1 MAKEIMKTQ
10 DHLFAN
16 RPSIKAATRLLY
28 NGMDIAF
35 SPYGEYW
42 KLVRKFSVYHL
53 LSPTM
58 VSSYKSI
65 REHEVVFMLEKIKK
79 SCCDGKMVHV
89 SEELNYMTMDIIS
102 KITLGK
108 SLREW
113 GSWGIKMRRTIG
125 ESSKLL
131 GAFIVG
137 DYLKGFAW
145 LDSLSGL
152 DGRIEKSFKEAD
164 EILDMIV
171 EDEMRDWKGKSEGEG
186 ETFIHGLISLID
198 KDQRKEFTFSKENIK
213 AIIKVSFV

>member
-1 MAKEIMKTQ
+1 MSLIMLLISFLITISFLSKILLHFSKKPNYPPSPPKLPIIGNLHQLGPLPHRSLQTFSKKHGPLMLLQLGQVPLLVASSPSMAKEIMKTQ

-125 ESSKLL
+125 ESSK
-131 GAFIVG
+131 
-137 DYLKGFAW
+137 
-145 LDSLSGL
+145 
-152 DGRIEKSFKEAD
+152 
-164 EILDMIV
+164 
-171 EDEMRDWKGKSEGEG
+171 
-186 ETFIHGLISLID
+186 
-198 KDQRKEFTFSKENIK
+198 
-213 AIIKVSFV
+213 